1 MAKGLSASL
10 WTMLYGLVT
19 GSAPMLEVRSVTFAS
34 GTPTEDEAMAAANV
48 LQEDGV
54 VVIKCCLLEALA
66 PPADNA
72 KQILAGMIAR
82 VDRTG
87 VDHDQPF
94 SFAEI
99 CHRAPRRYD
108 VHLGAGSSQSEFSML
123 MNSLVLPVL
132 ALRSKTSE
140 NSIIR
145 DGLVTSLPGAS
156 AQPFHADGRDGRLFN
171 AFLPLV
177 AVRSQGT
184 EFWLGSHDDD
194 LAAGRLKQ
202 PDSGAYVGEAI
213 LEDADV
219 AARICAP
226 TLSRAEGIILFD
238 YRVIHRG
245 RAHGAHEAGI
255 RPVFYRV
262 FATDGAEED
271 GHNWPSRTLADQGG

>member
-1 MAKGLSASL
+1 MFYGVAAASAPI
-10 WTMLYGLVT
+10 
-19 GSAPMLEVRSVTFAS
+19 PMLEVRSVSCAS
-34 GTPTEDEAMAAANV
+34 GTPTADEATAAANV
-48 LQEDGV
+48 LRQDGV

-66 PPADNA
+66 PPAENA
-72 KQILAGMIAR
+72 EQILAGVLAR

-87 VDHDQPF
+87 IDHDQPF
-94 SFAEI
+94 AFAEV

-123 MNSLVLPVL
+123 MNSLVSPVL
-132 ALRSKTSE
+132 ALCSE
-140 NSIIR
+140 TPETRILR

-184 EFWLGSHDDD
+184 EFWLGSHKDP
-194 LAAGRLKQ
+194 LAAGRLTQ
-202 PDSGAYVGEAI
+202 PGSGAYVGETI

-226 TLSRAEGIILFD
+226 ALSRAEGIILFD
-238 YRVIHRG
+238 YRVVHRG
-245 RAHGAHEAGI
+245 RAHGAHEAGV

-262 FATDGAEED
+262 FTTDGAEED
-271 GHNWPSRTLADQGG
+271 GHNWPSRTLADHGG